1 MSDVTKDDLR
11 EVADEIRNKLDAMT
25 AERDKWK
32 TAYGEIET
40 KLHEEAK
47 LVDET
52 RAERDAALAEV
63 KALREKCAGVA
74 DEVAARA
81 ADNTNHVREANPNLS
96 LDKLKEIH
104 NQLSG
109 QRHAAVEIAKKIRAL
124 AALDAKGKADG

>member
-52 RAERDAALAEV
+52 RAERDT
-63 KALREKCAGVA
+63 
-74 DEVAARA
+74 ARA
-81 ADNTNHVREANPNLS
+81 A
-96 LDKLKEIH
+96 I
-104 NQLSG
+104 
-109 QRHAAVEIAKKIRAL
+109 AALRAKPSDEDVERAAIAAATAHYGSFVWERAPQEVQDRWRNIARATI
-124 AALDAKGKADG
+124 AALDAKEPS